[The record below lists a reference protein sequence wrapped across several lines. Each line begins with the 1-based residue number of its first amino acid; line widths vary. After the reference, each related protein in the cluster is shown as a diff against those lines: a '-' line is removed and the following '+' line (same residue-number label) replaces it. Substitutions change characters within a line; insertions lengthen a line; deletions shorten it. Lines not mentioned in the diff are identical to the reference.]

1 MDNNLAE
8 RALRGAAIG
17 RKLSFGSFSEAGA
30 QLTGLLFSIFGTL
43 ELAGLSPRHWLRD
56 YLQACAQHGG
66 RAPEEAHAWLPWGA
80 DPGRVRAW
88 RNQLPQGP

>member
-8 RALRGAAIG
+8 RALRGPAVG

-30 QLTGLLFSIFGTL
+30 QLAGLLFSIFGTL

-56 YLQACAQHGG
+56 YLQACAERGG
-66 RAPEEAHAWLPWGA
+66 RAPEEAHVWLPWGA
-80 DPGRVRAW
+80 DPERVRTW
-88 RNQLPQGP
+88 RAAAPQGP